1 MSNTMVHVDNRS
13 EFVAR
18 TVNEVFADAGEG
30 FVNVNNAPAMTTPTV
45 VAVTEVV
52 VTGST
57 ICLGC

>member
-1 MSNTMVHVDNRS
+1 MNIADARV
-13 EFVAR
+13 EFVTEA
-18 TVNEVFADAGEG
+18 VNASFADAQEG
-30 FVNVNNAPAMTTPTV
+30 FVNAQNAPAMTTPTV